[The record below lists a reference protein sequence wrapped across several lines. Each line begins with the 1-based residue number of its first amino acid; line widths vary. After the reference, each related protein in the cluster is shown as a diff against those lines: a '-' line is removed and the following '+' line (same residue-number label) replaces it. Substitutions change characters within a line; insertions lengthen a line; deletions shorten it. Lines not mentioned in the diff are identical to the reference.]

1 MKSAISVL
9 WSTLAAPRAIGA
21 PRIAAQLLRV
31 RPPSG
36 PIREPLAL
44 CTNKRPDSARIV
56 IHAKRRA
63 RIVSEIE
70 LGQVAV
76 QVLLRAMLIEALH
89 AALEQAEI
97 ALNGVGVDG
106 DAAQLVAG
114 MFALAVVDTI
124 MAN

>member
-1 MKSAISVL
+1 
-9 WSTLAAPRAIGA
+9 
-21 PRIAAQLLRV
+21 
-31 RPPSG
+31 
-36 PIREPLAL
+36 
-44 CTNKRPDSARIV
+44 
-56 IHAKRRA
+56 
-63 RIVSEIE
+63 
-70 LGQVAV
+70 
-76 QVLLRAMLIEALH
+76 MLIEALH